1 MRELRGAEAANA
13 ICTDAMRQT
22 AELIERGIAPCLGV
36 VRIGDDAAD
45 AAYERGIRKRF
56 DAGGRKCGKH
66 LPERG
71 LHAGRSRRS
80 HSEACRGR
88 FRARHIAIYAPA

>member
-56 DAGGRKCGKH
+56 DA
-66 LPERG
+66 
-71 LHAGRSRRS
+71 AGAKVESICLS
-80 HSEACRGR
+80 ADCTQEEAEEAKKQLVEAG
-88 FRARHIAIYAPA
+88 AEVEVK